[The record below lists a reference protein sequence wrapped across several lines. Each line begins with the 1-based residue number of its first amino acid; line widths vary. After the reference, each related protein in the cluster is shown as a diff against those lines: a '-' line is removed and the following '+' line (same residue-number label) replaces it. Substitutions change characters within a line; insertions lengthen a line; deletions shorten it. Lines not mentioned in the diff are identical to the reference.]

1 MTATLGEFLT
11 LAGDHIAG
19 AVAFRGEL
27 PDSVRSESVGEL
39 GRLVAAL
46 ARYLSDVPQPD
57 PGLTGPRL
65 PDPQA
70 QATAE
75 ARIALRR
82 AARSLGHGTALTQ
95 DAHPVARHLSAAAT
109 CLNAGWDL
117 LQTHVTTKTPCTPAA
132 GSLWAPII
140 TSGPVTAALIS
151 ELAQHAR
158 TLAPWAGQLTMTG
171 PLDMGMPASERL
183 LLHGAIWGLWITSA
197 AVGQAQQSR
206 RPAPEA
212 HALLAAIPASMP
224 PPRCPPA
231 DSEPVTLLCDGLTV
245 TAERLRHT
253 ALASASSPAATSS
266 SWRRR
271 ALASAITCHADHII
285 LRTLTE
291 RASQLGM
298 TPATVTK
305 LDDAADAMNLA
316 WPAWRAV
323 AAEWDILST
332 GTGAG
337 TGALRVAA
345 DLDDLVLRTGRLTYT
360 RPDWTPG
367 CATTSPARAAAEL
380 APTTGAATAVLA
392 AIHHGV
398 DAIGRI
404 GAVDQHAVQAAVAS
418 LQIYMPTR
426 LLQERYDIPYPYT
439 RAPRSRTQALLAA
452 YATASSASTRATGM
466 LDDLA
471 AAIGAPS
478 SILGVSRRLAGLHE
492 DERQCAGD
500 DPTAELSRSSR
511 PPATT
516 SHAAGMERL
525 LDDLHITDPALLA
538 RAAAIDQASHDLL
551 DEARAKATR
560 REETADLQPQR
571 TKRTPGRTVLIAR
584 KDLPERVSCVHRH
597 GDRDA
602 APTTVSRHST
612 GLRAPSVQ
620 R

>member
-1 MTATLGEFLT
+1 
-11 LAGDHIAG
+11 
-19 AVAFRGEL
+19 
-27 PDSVRSESVGEL
+27 
-39 GRLVAAL
+39 
-46 ARYLSDVPQPD
+46 
-57 PGLTGPRL
+57 
-65 PDPQA
+65 
-70 QATAE
+70 
-75 ARIALRR
+75 
-82 AARSLGHGTALTQ
+82 
-95 DAHPVARHLSAAAT
+95 
-109 CLNAGWDL
+109 
-117 LQTHVTTKTPCTPAA
+117 
-132 GSLWAPII
+132 
-140 TSGPVTAALIS
+140 VTAVLIS

-197 AVGQAQQSR
+197 AAGQAQQSR
-206 RPAPEA
+206 RPVPEA

-231 DSEPVTLLCDGLTV
+231 DSEPVTVLCDGLTV

-285 LRTLTE
+285 LRTLTG

-305 LDDAADAMNLA
+305 LNDAADAMNLA

-323 AAEWDILST
+323 AAGWDILST
-332 GTGAG
+332 GIDTG

-345 DLDDLVLRTGRLTYT
+345 DLDDLVLRTGRLAYT
-360 RPDWTPG
+360 RPDWTLG

-426 LLQERYDIPYPYT
+426 LRPERYDIPCPYT

-452 YATASSASTRATGM
+452 YATAKSSQSSRAWTPACFKSSGHR
-466 LDDLA
+466 LSLA
-471 AAIGAPS
+471 A
-478 SILGVSRRLAGLHE
+478 RLARRRDGARSNTRRGLGCSH
-492 DERQCAGD
+492 AGGS
-500 DPTAELSRSSR
+500 ACVLAHHISRSV
-511 PPATT
+511 
-516 SHAAGMERL
+516 AAW
-525 LDDLHITDPALLA
+525 
-538 RAAAIDQASHDLL
+538 
-551 DEARAKATR
+551 
-560 REETADLQPQR
+560 
-571 TKRTPGRTVLIAR
+571 
-584 KDLPERVSCVHRH
+584 LP
-597 GDRDA
+597 
-602 APTTVSRHST
+602 
-612 GLRAPSVQ
+612 
-620 R
+620 